1 MVHPLVD
8 ENAHRER
15 SRERTFSPFFRAV
28 KGMFPVRCGGVMSIG
43 RNAARPSLL
52 ECTS

>member
-28 KGMFPVRCGGVMSIG
+28 KGMFRVRCRTVRWIG
-43 RNAARPSLL
+43 TDAARPALVERSW
-52 ECTS
+52 